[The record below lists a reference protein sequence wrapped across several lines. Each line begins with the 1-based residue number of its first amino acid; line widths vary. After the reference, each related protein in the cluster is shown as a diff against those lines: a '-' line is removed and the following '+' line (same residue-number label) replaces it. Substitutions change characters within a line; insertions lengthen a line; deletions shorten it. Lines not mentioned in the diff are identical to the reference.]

1 MMKKLL
7 FGLLALTGIAMLN
20 SCQQDEV
27 INVAPADRGVT
38 VTATMDN
45 RPQSRVILGE
55 TTGTQTDIYWEEG
68 DEFKVTIDNTEYT
81 FTISEEYSDNA
92 PSKTATFTCA
102 EAPAELPAG
111 TYTFSYEA
119 QSATEQTG
127 TKEGLSAYHPM
138 QATVTANAA
147 TAWAEVVLNFAT
159 QVSMVE
165 VTLPEGVT
173 ATKVW
178 LYNVA
183 DGTLLA
189 NTVDGTFSGQVYF
202 AVTPDTYTGLVL
214 AETSEKTYMA
224 QVGSNTLVDGK
235 LYRIKKEMTE
245 ATERETNF
253 DVKHAI
259 FDGTCYIYGT
269 GSMETVYNNNIEN
282 VVVMNGVTGISDYAF
297 QRCDILATITLPA
310 TVTTIGEYA
319 FSGCSSLTE
328 ITLPAGLTTIGE
340 AAFSGCSALKDM
352 KVDEANTVFKDV
364 DGVLYSKDGTT
375 IMFYPQGKTATSFTL
390 PATVTTIGT
399 SAFNYCEK
407 IETFDFAAGSQLNT
421 IGKSAF
427 LGCDFSTIN
436 FPTTLTEIGDAAF
449 YGCEKLS
456 SVHIPAGVTSIG
468 NSAFFDCC
476 LLETVTFSNESQL
489 ESVGAFA
496 FEGCVKLSSIHLP
509 ATVTSIGSS
518 AFSSCEN
525 LSEIIIPSGVT
536 QLEYAVFHTCSKLT
550 SIEIPSGVTSIGES
564 AFENCSQLTSITI
577 PANVGSIGNYAFSG
591 CTNLASVTCLSVNP
605 PSFLYYNHEAFYNNA
620 NGRKIYVPSES
631 VDAYKTNW
639 NNYADAIEAIRIR
652 TAAEAVKGDYAMAD
666 GTFISKDVTL
676 TDTEKSNVKGIV
688 FWTESEEGYATLTS
702 DEILKKDFPNCNH
715 GLIVSLKDVAK
726 KTAWQTTADF
736 VQTFQT
742 GDSFTDTDKS
752 SYKSIYCQYNDAT
765 GTINSILGYQNTKIL
780 KAYNDQCTAANKVLP
795 VDLLTTWEQSNPAP
809 TNTTG
814 WYLPS
819 EKELSLLGGKDVQD
833 LFTTS
838 KAGTE
843 NKVLINEILGK
854 LSSSTRD
861 LLSDT
866 HYWSSTEHSSGQNYY
881 FSFTTNGG
889 RMSYYVKT
897 DNYLYSNPNT
907 YYFYVRAVCAF

>member
-202 AVTPDTYTGLVL
+202 AVTPGTYTGLVL

-245 ATERETNF
+245 ATERETFF

-282 VVVMNGVTGISDYAF
+282 VVVMNGVTGISNYAF
-297 QRCDILATITLPA
+297 QYCDILATITLPA

-328 ITLPAGLTTIGE
+328 IILPAGLTTIGE

-390 PATVTTIGT
+390 PATVTAIGT

-436 FPTTLTEIGDAAF
+436 FPATLTEIGDAAF

-456 SVHIPAGVTSIG
+456 SVHIPAGVTSIS
-468 NSAFFDCC
+468 NSAFFDCS

-509 ATVTSIGSS
+509 ATVTSIGIS

-550 SIEIPSGVTSIGES
+550 SIEIPSGVTSIGVS

-577 PANVGSIGNYAFSG
+577 PANVGSIGNYAFKG
-591 CTNLASVTCLSVNP
+591 CTSLASVTCLSVNP
-605 PSFLYYNHEAFYNNA
+605 PSLSYNHEAFNNNA

-631 VDAYKTNW
+631 VDAYKEDYYW
-639 NNYADAIEAIRIR
+639 KEYEDAIEAIRIK
-652 TAAEAVKGDYAMAD
+652 TAAQAVKGDYAMAD

-676 TDTEKSNVKGIV
+676 TDTEKSNVRGIV
-688 FWTESEEGYATLTS
+688 FWTANQETTATTTPARLTD
-702 DEILKKDFPNCNH
+702 DEIMKADFPNCTH
-715 GLIVSLKDVAK
+715 GLIVSLKNVAGETK
-726 KTAWQTTADF
+726 WQSTKADIASW
-736 VQTFQT
+736 QSS
-742 GDSFTDTDKS
+742 GFTDANKNK
-752 SYKSIYCQYNDAT
+752 YESIASGIDAT
-765 GTINSILGYQNTKIL
+765 APINYILGYQNTKLL
-780 KAYNDQCTAANKVLP
+780 KAYNEQCEDAKKVLP
-795 VDLLTTWEQSNPAP
+795 VSFLETWKTSNPAP
-809 TNTTG
+809 NNTTG
-814 WYLPS
+814 WFIPS
-819 EKELSLLGGKDVQD
+819 EKELTLLCGIDVD
-833 LFTTS
+833 DVCDYYFNRIETRNRNAMNTILTNL
-838 KAGTE
+838 GTGYAVPFG
-843 NKVLINEILGK
+843 NNY
-854 LSSSTRD
+854 
-861 LLSDT
+861 
-866 HYWSSTEHSSGQNYY
+866 YWSSSQNEGQDNNAFYVD
-881 FSFTTNGG
+881 FSNGEVFYNNKSC
-889 RMSYYVKT
+889 SY
-897 DNYLYSNPNT
+897 
-907 YYFYVRAVCAF
+907 YVRAVCAY